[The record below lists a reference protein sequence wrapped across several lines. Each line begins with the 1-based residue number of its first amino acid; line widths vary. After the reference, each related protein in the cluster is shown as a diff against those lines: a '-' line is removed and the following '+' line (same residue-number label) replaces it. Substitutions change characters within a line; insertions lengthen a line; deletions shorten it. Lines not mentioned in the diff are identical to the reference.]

1 MRKEERYKGVL
12 NWFNEHVPV
21 AGTALRQP
29 ISIAY
34 RCDPVRPMY
43 G

>member
-21 AGTALRQP
+21 AETELQP
-29 ISIAY
+29 VSVAY

>member
-21 AGTALRQP
+21 AETELHYDNP
-29 ISIAY
+29 Y

>member
-21 AGTALRQP
+21 VEIGHQHLRH
-29 ISIAY
+29 A
-34 RCDPVRPMY
+34 D
-43 G
+43 